1 MALTITF
8 QHQNYIPKGPSIRVA
23 SAVPASSDY
32 PTNGY
37 PVGIAQLQFGTDVSM
52 LIPQITGAF
61 IAEWDK
67 ANDKV
72 IIRAAAAGTEVAG
85 SFDLSGEVL
94 YFFAIGY

>member
-23 SAVPASSDY
+23 SGVPASADY
-32 PTNGY
+32 PTGGY
-37 PVGIAQLQFGTDVSM
+37 LVGIAVLQFGADVSL
-52 LIPQITGAF
+52 LIPQITGAY

-72 IIRAAAAGTEVAG
+72 LVRAAGTGTELTAA
-85 SFDLSGEVL
+85 FDLSGEVL